1 MQQVFY
7 ALSDLPSPISVSL
20 LLHYVDIPKF
30 IDLFPDEEPLSC
42 LQYGA
47 IMINAAMN
55 ICVMGFFVDINFQF
69 IWIIK
74 RVVSLPYENTIFILM
89 RNCLS

>member
-55 ICVMGFFVDINFQF
+55 IYVMVFCGHKFSIHLDNQACGFSAI
-69 IWIIK
+69 
-74 RVVSLPYENTIFILM
+74 
-89 RNCLS
+89 